1 MTIFSVDESGKAT
14 KHEDK
19 PLDSEKE
26 LENFLEQHPQ
36 TLQDDMFIIGRQV
49 ATVDGKFIDLLGIDK
64 DGAAVIVELKKDK
77 TPRQVIAQIIQYAQW
92 IAEDVDTNILN
103 EIAKDKKYLEEF
115 PSIWKKFE
123 STFSTED
130 AILNE
135 SQKLYIVAESID
147 PQISKMVQYLRTYKM
162 NIMCVEMKFHKTP
175 SGELQLERNF
185 IVPKEEEMKSFKK
198 FPKSDEKEYDM
209 NYYSNYHG
217 WDEKRIQLV
226 EKICASII
234 AYSTQRGWNML
245 REFNKYGIVFRRAP
259 KGEKYGDRRV
269 VSIRP
274 HTNGKLHIV
283 FRWLRDEN
291 KKPKG
296 NLNLIFNKSRKRWH
310 VEIDENDKIDLT
322 HFSDFENILT
332 NAYNAT
338 INS

>member
-1 MTIFSVDESGKAT
+1 MTIFSIDESGKAT
-14 KHEDK
+14 RHEDK

-26 LENFLEQHPQ
+26 LEDFLEKHPQ

-64 DGAAVIVELKKDK
+64 DGSTVIIELKKEK

-92 IAEDVDTNILN
+92 IAEDVDTNRLN
-103 EIAKDKKYLEEF
+103 EIAKDKKYLEDF

-123 STFSTED
+123 STFGTED

-175 SGELQLERNF
+175 SGKLQLERNF
-185 IVPKEEEMKSFKK
+185 VVPKEEKMKSFKK

-217 WDEKRIQLV
+217 WEEETIGQV
-226 EKICASII
+226 EKICESITN
-234 AYSTQRGWNML
+234 YSNQRGWNMV
-245 REFNKYGIVFRRAP
+245 REFNKNGIVFRRAP
-259 KGEKYGDRRV
+259 KGEKFGDRRV
-269 VSIRP
+269 VSIKP
-274 HTNGKLHIV
+274 ATNGKLRIA

-296 NLNLIFNKSRKRWH
+296 DLNLVFDKSRKRWYTD
-310 VEIDENDKIDLT
+310 IDKDDDLDLT
-322 HFSDFENILT
+322 SFSDFENILT
-332 NAYNAT
+332 EAYNAT
-338 INS
+338 VNS